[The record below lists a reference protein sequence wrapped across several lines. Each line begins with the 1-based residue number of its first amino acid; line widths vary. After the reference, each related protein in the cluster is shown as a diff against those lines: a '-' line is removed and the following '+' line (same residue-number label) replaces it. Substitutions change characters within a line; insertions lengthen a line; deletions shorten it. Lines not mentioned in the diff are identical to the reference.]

1 MEMLQH
7 FRMDDEIAIVTGGGT
22 GIGRAIALALAGAGA
37 VVVITGRRREPL
49 QKTAAENPSHIIPM
63 EFDVTDMEG
72 AEDFA
77 RAVEKEVG
85 DPAILVNNAGNHL
98 KKPGGEVTVDEFRN
112 VLDTHLLGAHAL
124 TCAVLP
130 GMRARRHGVIL
141 YTASMASLFGIP
153 NVLAYSAA
161 KTAMLGVVRT
171 MAVEYGGEGIRVN
184 AIAPGWIDSDMTR
197 NATQRDPARMERI
210 IQRTPL
216 GRFGDAED
224 VGLAALYLAS
234 PAGKFINGVCLP
246 VDGGVSIGF

>member
-7 FRMDDEIAIVTGGGT
+7 FRMDDEIAIVTGGGS
-22 GIGRAIALALAGAGA
+22 GIGRAIALALADAGA
-37 VVVITGRRREPL
+37 AVIITGRRREPL

-63 EFDVTDMEG
+63 DFDVTDMDA
-72 AEDFA
+72 AEDFV

-98 KKPGGEVTVDEFRN
+98 KKPAGDVTVDEFRE

-124 TCAVLP
+124 TRAVLP
-130 GMRARRHGVIL
+130 GMRERRHGVIL

-161 KTAMLGVVRT
+161 KSAMLGVVRT

-197 NATQRDPARMERI
+197 NATQQDPERMERI

-216 GRFGDAED
+216 GRFGEAED
-224 VGLAALYLAS
+224 IGLAALYLAS
-234 PAGKFINGVCLP
+234 PAGKFVNGVCLP

>member
-1 MEMLQH
+1 MEALQH
-7 FRMDDEIAIVTGGGT
+7 FRLDGEIAIVTGGGT
-22 GIGRAIALALAGAGA
+22 GIGRAIALALANAGA

-85 DPAILVNNAGNHL
+85 DAAILVNNAGNHL

-130 GMRARRHGVIL
+130 GMRERRHGVIL

-184 AIAPGWIDSDMTR
+184 AIAPGWIDSEMTR
-197 NATQRDPARMERI
+197 NATQKDPERMERI

-224 VGLAALYLAS
+224 IGLAALYLAS
-234 PAGKFINGVCLP
+234 PAGKFVNGVCLP

>member
-1 MEMLQH
+1 MEVLQQ
-7 FRMDDEIAIVTGGGT
+7 FRMDDQIAIVTGGGT

-37 VVVITGRRREPL
+37 TVVITGRRREPL
-49 QKTAAENPSHIIPM
+49 QKTAAENPSRVIPM

-77 RAVEKEVG
+77 RSVEKEVG
-85 DPAILVNNAGNHL
+85 DPGILVNNAGNHL
-98 KKPGGEVTVDEFRN
+98 KKPGGEVTVDEFRK

-130 GMRARRHGVIL
+130 GMRERGHGVIL

>member
-1 MEMLQH
+1 MEALQH
-7 FRMDDEIAIVTGGGT
+7 FRLDGEIAIVTGGGT
-22 GIGRAIALALAGAGA
+22 GIGRAIALALANAGA

-49 QKTAAENPSHIIPM
+49 QKTAAEKPSHIIPM

-85 DPAILVNNAGNHL
+85 DAAILVNNAGNHL

-130 GMRARRHGVIL
+130 GMRERRHGVIL

-184 AIAPGWIDSDMTR
+184 AIAPGWIDSEMTR
-197 NATQRDPARMERI
+197 NATQKDPERMERI

-224 VGLAALYLAS
+224 IGLAALYLAS
-234 PAGKFINGVCLP
+234 PAGKFVNGVCLP